1 MDFLINAK
9 QKIIRKKKT
18 AVQASVCLLF
28 TCLCFYPVY
37 ADEPPRQLE
46 QKIKAGLVY
55 NLLKYTSWPKE
66 FTTSSATTKAPATTG
81 ESSAIKKDEL
91 QVCLF
96 GDDPFDGYLAPL
108 QGRTAQQFLI
118 SITHVK
124 QANETDICNV
134 VIIHRSQEKHLS
146 ELLDYLNDK
155 PVLTISDIGQFS
167 HRGGMIEMA
176 KEDEKISLYV
186 NKDAIDHA
194 RLDIEGHMLKLAKI
208 VSR

>member
-1 MDFLINAK
+1 MDFLINVR
-9 QKIIRKKKT
+9 QKIIKVRKKII
-18 AVQASVCLLF
+18 ALACVCLPLY
-28 TCLCFYPVY
+28 LCGGLNFYSAY
-37 ADEPPRQLE
+37 ADEAPRQLE

-55 NLLKYTSWPKE
+55 NLLKYTIWPKE
-66 FTTSSATTKAPATTG
+66 SATQKESTT
-81 ESSAIKKDEL
+81 IKKDEL

-124 QANETDICNV
+124 QVDETDLCNV

-155 PVLTISDIGQFS
+155 HVLTISDIGQFS
-167 HRGGMIEMA
+167 RRGGMIEMA
-176 KEDEKISLYV
+176 KEDEKIGLYV
-186 NKDAIDHA
+186 NKAAIDHA
-194 RLDIEGHMLKLAKI
+194 GLDIEGHMLKLAKI

>member
-1 MDFLINAK
+1 MDLLIIVR
-9 QKIIRKKKT
+9 QKIISLGQKKIF
-18 AVQASVCLLF
+18 ALAFACVSL
-28 TCLCFYPVY
+28 CLCFYPAS

-55 NLLKYTSWPKE
+55 NLLKYTVWPKE
-66 FTTSSATTKAPATTG
+66 PAT
-81 ESSAIKKDEL
+81 IKKDEL

-118 SITHVK
+118 SIIHVK
-124 QANETDICNV
+124 AVTETDLCNV
-134 VIIHRSQEKHLS
+134 VIIHRAQEKHLS
-146 ELLDYLNDK
+146 ELLNYLDNK
-155 PVLTISDIGQFS
+155 HVLTISDIDQFS

-194 RLDIEGHMLKLAKI
+194 GLDIEGHMLKLAKI

>member
-1 MDFLINAK
+1 MDFLNNVRQEIIK
-9 QKIIRKKKT
+9 IRKKLVALT
-18 AVQASVCLLF
+18 CACLYLYASL
-28 TCLCFYPVY
+28 YPAY
-37 ADEPPRQLE
+37 ADEAPRQLE

-55 NLLKYTSWPKE
+55 NLLKYTTWPKE
-66 FTTSSATTKAPATTG
+66 SAAT
-81 ESSAIKKDEL
+81 KKDEL

-124 QANETDICNV
+124 QVSETDLCNV
-134 VIIHRSQEKHLS
+134 VIIHRSQEKRLS

-155 PVLTISDIGQFS
+155 HILTISDIGQFA

-186 NKDAIDHA
+186 NKDAIDQA
-194 RLDIEGHMLKLAKI
+194 GLDIEGHMLKLAKI